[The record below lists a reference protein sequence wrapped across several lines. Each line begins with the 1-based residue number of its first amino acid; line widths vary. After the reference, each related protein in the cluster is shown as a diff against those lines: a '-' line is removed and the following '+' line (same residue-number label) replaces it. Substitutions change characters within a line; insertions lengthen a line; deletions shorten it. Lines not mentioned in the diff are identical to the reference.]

1 MARSPIHVQE
11 YPEGITFSYRLSTP
25 FATTLLI
32 ALWCVGGGLAV
43 GVTAAVGWGV
53 LDLTALRGASFGA
66 VLLAGWGV
74 GVLVLYVL
82 VVLLPG
88 SGHDLHVAFNPQAH
102 ALAVRLPT
110 TPEWTRYRWDD
121 VLVFRLVRRD
131 GRLTS
136 RCGLMMDTPDGPV
149 TLLGTRINCYERGGL
164 STLAGYLNVQ
174 LNAVPATDEEP
185 QRPVPARMSPHG
197 GTRHVRPAARPY
209 APDLSGSQPQVFPD
223 LSDDLSDDLPHEY
236 D

>member
-32 ALWCVGGGLAV
+32 ALWCVVGGLAV
-43 GVTAAVGWGV
+43 GVGAAVAWGV
-53 LDLTALRGASFGA
+53 LDLAALRGASFGA

-74 GVLVLYVL
+74 GVLVLYVF

-88 SGHDLHVAFNPQAH
+88 SGHALHVAFNPQVH

-110 TPEWTRYRWDD
+110 TSEWTRYRWDD
-121 VLVFRLVRRD
+121 VLVFRLVRHD

-136 RCGLMMDTPDGPV
+136 RCGLVMDTSDGPV

-174 LNAVPATDEEP
+174 LNAVLAPDDES
-185 QRPVPARMSPHG
+185 QRPVPARMPEHGGAVSPH
-197 GTRHVRPAARPY
+197 PSARPY
-209 APDLSGSQPQVFPD
+209 APNLNDSQPQVFPD
-223 LSDDLSDDLPHEY
+223 LPDDFPDDLAR
-236 D
+236 